1 MKTRLIM
8 LGLLSAANLV
18 HADILD
24 KINSRKLG
32 HYQPETAWQEQAL
45 PLPGYPATA
54 QWVELDTPLN
64 VKPRIFVDSN
74 SLLLAEDRTV
84 RFTLRQLSSGGIDNI
99 SAEGVHCGE
108 RTQRSFAFADTA
120 GQRWI
125 TSYRAEWRKLDGNNT
140 VQRSVIKA
148 LCPEDA
154 PPLNAEELAAN
165 LKQAAKKR

>member
-8 LGLLSAANLV
+8 LGLLCAANLA

-24 KINSRKLG
+24 KMNSRKLG
-32 HYQPETAWQEQAL
+32 RYQPETAWQEQVL
-45 PLPGYPATA
+45 PLPGYPASA
-54 QWVELDTPLN
+54 QWIELDTPVN
-64 VKPRIFVDSN
+64 VKQRLFVDSN

-84 RFTLRQLSSGGIDNI
+84 RFILRQQSSSGIDNI
-99 SAEGVHCGE
+99 SAEGMHCGE
-108 RTQRSFAFADTA
+108 RTQRSFAFADTT

-125 TSYRAEWRKLDGNNT
+125 ASHRAEWRKLDNNNA

-165 LKQAAKKR
+165 LKQARKKP